1 MALRIIPGSTTVKN
15 NVTSVSFD
23 IVTTDA
29 SVSWIISE
37 SSSWITLPVNY
48 GTGSATVT
56 VNLQTNTSQTND
68 RTGVI
73 TVFYIEY
80 SKQFTVKQLSVEH
93 SDDTI
98 PLTVSPTLI
107 NTADGS
113 NNQTFTVTCTAAWSA
128 ISNVTWCVIS
138 EVTSTSFKA
147 AWNQNTSGGSRTAL
161 ITVKGT
167 TQATQVVTVT
177 INQAAGS
184 SGGDSLTL
192 SPTSLSFIAAGE
204 DKTIS
209 ITASG
214 SWTATSDHS
223 DWCPITAPA
232 SGSGNG
238 TIHIVPTA
246 NTGEQRTATI
256 TVVCGSVT
264 KTVSVA
270 QAAGSATG
278 DTLSI
283 DLTSINIDAAGGTRT
298 ITVTS
303 NIDWTVISTA
313 TAVCTVDPSSGSNNG
328 QVTVTIPPNTTE
340 NTRNASIVFSKTG
353 GSTMATCNV
362 SQAAQGA
369 SSLSISPESL
379 TFYASASAHEVN
391 ITTDTAWSISIPI
404 DATWLSV
411 NYESGTGNKTIEVST
426 VSNASYDNRSTDL
439 TISGG
444 GVTKTLHVLQYK
456 NIVWNVSSET
466 LTIPSAGS
474 STTFDVQSHSG
485 SNSYNFNIFLPDSPT
500 WLSINPSGTV
510 NGDKTITVTV
520 DPNIETESRNAI
532 IRLWS
537 QVGYPQTLEVAVSQA
552 AQGTSSITLSPTV
565 WNVEAGSGTTF
576 QNSIT
581 VTAPTGWTASIPSL
595 PGAQDDWC
603 YCSKNS
609 ETDLR
614 INVRTNTGSARS
626 CEVVVTA
633 GSETASVTVNQAAA
647 SSGEVV
653 YNARFIYDITL
664 RPTTDITTSLYNS
677 GIFCQMYLSDNGTIM
692 HMVRNDN
699 PTFSQ
704 YTLSENEIAAGYIL
718 GSNNSITF
726 GRSVFDDT
734 IMAYDSQCPNCVNTY
749 NQVSD
754 DYEII
759 MNSNGTAYCPHCN
772 RVYNLNSGL
781 IVSGGLDGDIPLIRY
796 SSSFGGQIFV
806 I

>member
-128 ISNVTWCVIS
+128 TSNVTWCVIS

-283 DLTSINIDAAGGTRT
+283 DLTSINIDASGGER
-298 ITVTS
+298 IINVTS
-303 NIDWTVISTA
+303 NINWTVISTA
-313 TAVCTVDPSSGSNNG
+313 TTVCTVNPSSGSNNG
-328 QVTVTIPPNTTE
+328 
-340 NTRNASIVFSKTG
+340 
-353 GSTMATCNV
+353 
-362 SQAAQGA
+362 
-369 SSLSISPESL
+369 
-379 TFYASASAHEVN
+379 
-391 ITTDTAWSISIPI
+391 
-404 DATWLSV
+404 
-411 NYESGTGNKTIEVST
+411 
-426 VSNASYDNRSTDL
+426 
-439 TISGG
+439 
-444 GVTKTLHVLQYK
+444 
-456 NIVWNVSSET
+456 
-466 LTIPSAGS
+466 
-474 STTFDVQSHSG
+474 
-485 SNSYNFNIFLPDSPT
+485 
-500 WLSINPSGTV
+500 
-510 NGDKTITVTV
+510 
-520 DPNIETESRNAI
+520 
-532 IRLWS
+532 
-537 QVGYPQTLEVAVSQA
+537 
-552 AQGTSSITLSPTV
+552 
-565 WNVEAGSGTTF
+565 
-576 QNSIT
+576 
-581 VTAPTGWTASIPSL
+581 
-595 PGAQDDWC
+595 
-603 YCSKNS
+603 
-609 ETDLR
+609 
-614 INVRTNTGSARS
+614 
-626 CEVVVTA
+626 
-633 GSETASVTVNQAAA
+633 
-647 SSGEVV
+647 
-653 YNARFIYDITL
+653 
-664 RPTTDITTSLYNS
+664 
-677 GIFCQMYLSDNGTIM
+677 
-692 HMVRNDN
+692 
-699 PTFSQ
+699 
-704 YTLSENEIAAGYIL
+704 
-718 GSNNSITF
+718 
-726 GRSVFDDT
+726 
-734 IMAYDSQCPNCVNTY
+734 
-749 NQVSD
+749 
-754 DYEII
+754 
-759 MNSNGTAYCPHCN
+759 
-772 RVYNLNSGL
+772 
-781 IVSGGLDGDIPLIRY
+781 
-796 SSSFGGQIFV
+796 
-806 I
+806 